1 MKLWASTHT
10 RTHAHMDISHLLS
23 QLRLLWQNTTHAE
36 IKQQTFTSQQSGG
49 WKGWEQGAG
58 WFSSWSEPFLAQ
70 HVLTQQRQDG
80 LGSPPF
86 LVRALILSWGSTFM
100 TSANRN
106 SFPKACLLI
115 ASHCGLGLQCKNSVG
130 GHFHCIT
137 CLHTH
142 THTCTLTYVHSVST
156 HTHACTAFHVHTVPT
171 YPDSHLHRNVHTCS
185 HAYRL
190 YVWSHLHLHAHLS
203 HID

>member
-1 MKLWASTHT
+1 MALTQLHT
-10 RTHAHMDISHLLS
+10 QAHTHAHMHTWTLATFLVSSGCCDKIPLMQRLNSRHLLLS
-23 QLRLLWQNTTHAE
+23 SL
-36 IKQQTFTSQQSGG
+36 
-49 WKGWEQGAG
+49 GAG
-58 WFSSWSEPFLAQ
+58 KAESKVLADSVPGQSPFWPSMSSQRTSS
-70 HVLTQQRQDG
+70 QRQDG

-190 YVWSHLHLHAHLS
+190 YV
-203 HID
+203 